1 MNHKQRR
8 AVETAACERRYGIAD
23 AKGSEYSGAG
33 STYKETGAD
42 TLANFKLVG
51 DRLGISPVLVLLTY
65 WLKHVDS
72 ITTAVREA
80 ELHDSNTDVGRSIRY
95 AQGEGIVS
103 RLDDARNYLDLLECL
118 LIDTD
123 AIASDQE
130 DFSAPFGHSAPEP
143 GARTPQKARTEA
155 TIAAEKI
162 IDAEAEALTKAGLVE
177 GLDGVWRGAT
187 TIDKSVKNPG
197 ERQTPI
203 YAQPAVFTPTQDI
216 LRETGELT

>member
-1 MNHKQRR
+1 MNHKTRR

-80 ELHDSNTDVGRSIRY
+80 ELYNSNTDVGRSIRY

-123 AIASDQE
+123 AIPSSDKEEMVLTVTDSKGVHANIASHTWNELVDVTSSVE
-130 DFSAPFGHSAPEP
+130 
-143 GARTPQKARTEA
+143 R
-155 TIAAEKI
+155 
-162 IDAEAEALTKAGLVE
+162 EALTNAGLVE

-203 YAQPAVFTPTQDI
+203 YARPAVFTPTQDAI
-216 LRETGELT
+216 RETGELT